1 MQFFRQ
7 GHLTMVVLLLGFGA
21 DPTLR
26 DGQGEFMMVISIYF
40 MSSNFH
46 DHLIVLFHIEKMK
59 LQKLYWDFLETFQ
72 IANNDC
78 CNLKNITH
86 LPHFCK
92 LCFKIKGEKMDIWYY
107 VFFYNG
113 IRVACQQHFF
123 FFFAINKFH
132 SLLFLIKAHNNI

>member
-46 DHLIVLFHIEKMK
+46 DHLIVLFHIEKIK
-59 LQKLYWDFLETFQ
+59 IAETILGLFG
-72 IANNDC
+72 NFSN
-78 CNLKNITH
+78 
-86 LPHFCK
+86 CK
-92 LCFKIKGEKMDIWYY
+92 
-107 VFFYNG
+107 
-113 IRVACQQHFF
+113 
-123 FFFAINKFH
+123 
-132 SLLFLIKAHNNI
+132 